1 MKKVLSILTALLVT
15 VSILAGC
22 GSNAKNGNKAGDA
35 DKDAAKESVL
45 KWNLGSDPKTLDP
58 QLNSASDGGDILTNT
73 FEGLMRDVKGE
84 IVPGIAESYTVSDD
98 GLVYTFTLRDAKW
111 SDGKAL
117 TANDFEYGWK
127 RGMDPATASEYA
139 FIFEAA
145 AIKGAAEFSVF
156 SERSWLKGQD
166 ADFAALLDKEKA
178 EEDEAKKEEL
188 KNEITKRTKEM
199 TEEETTAFTAAKKE
213 VLDNVGV
220 KALDEKTLEVTLA
233 YPAEYF
239 LGLTGFYTF
248 MPARED
254 MVDPDGVWAKD
265 PAKAISNGPFK
276 LEEYKSGDKI
286 VLVKNENY
294 WNADSIK
301 LDRIEASMI
310 VEATTALTAYQNN
323 ELDILDDVPSAEI
336 AKLQAEDP
344 TFGVLPQ
351 IGTYYYSFNME
362 KIEELKDVRVRKA
375 LAYSINREAIVETV
389 TKGGQIP
396 ATGFVPK
403 GLLDADGKDFNET
416 AGDYGMPKDDSKY
429 EEAKKLLAEA
439 GFPEGKGFPKLVI
452 SYNTNE
458 GHKAVAE
465 AIQEMWK
472 TNLGID
478 VELTNAE
485 WAVFQ
490 DNRVHGDF
498 QIARGGWLGD
508 YADPLTMLD
517 LLLADSSQN
526 YGKWNNP
533 EFDKSIDATR
543 ASTGKERFQHFY
555 DAQET
560 LMNDLPVMPIY
571 YYTDL
576 VMVAEKVQGWMKTTM
591 GQFYFGQVE
600 MAE

>member
-1 MKKVLSILTALLVT
+1 MKKILSILTALLVT

-22 GSNAKNGNKAGDA
+22 GPKGNNAGDT
-35 DKDAAKESVL
+35 DTQEPAKESVL
-45 KWNLGSDPKTLDP
+45 RWNLGSDPKTLDP
-58 QLNSASDGGDILTNT
+58 QLNSASDGGDVLTNT
-73 FEGLMRDVKGE
+73 FEGLMRDVNGKL
-84 IVPGIAESYTVSDD
+84 VPGMAESYTVSDD

-111 SDGKAL
+111 SDGKAV
-117 TANDFEYGWK
+117 TAQDFEYGWK

-145 AIKGAAEFSVF
+145 AIKGAAEFS
-156 SERSWLKGQD
+156 
-166 ADFAALLDKEKA
+166 ADEGSAD
-178 EEDEAKKEEL
+178 D
-188 KNEITKRTKEM
+188 
-199 TEEETTAFTAAKKE
+199 
-213 VLDNVGV
+213 VGV

-254 MVDPDGVWAKD
+254 MVDVDGVWAKD

-276 LEEYKSGDKI
+276 LAEYKSGDKI

-294 WNADSIK
+294 WNADSVK

-323 ELDILDDVPSAEI
+323 ELDILDDLPSAEI

-344 TFGVLPQ
+344 TFGVLPL

-403 GLLDADGKDFNET
+403 GLLDAEGKDFNET
-416 AGDYGMPKDDSKY
+416 AGDYGIATDDSKY

-439 GFPEGKGFPKLVI
+439 GYPEGKDFPKLTI
-452 SYNTNE
+452 SYNTSE

-490 DNRVHGDF
+490 DNRVQGDF

-517 LLLADSSQN
+517 LLLEGSSQN

-533 EFDKSIDATR
+533 EYDKAIDATR
-543 ASTGKERFQHFY
+543 ASTGQERFQHFY

-560 LMNDLPVMPIY
+560 LMTDMPVMPIY

-576 VMVAEKVQGWMKTTM
+576 VMVAEKVEGWMKTTM
-591 GQFYFGQVE
+591 GQFYFGEVN